1 MDLKAEIRSQLGKS
15 VKSLREN
22 GQIPAEL
29 YGKGIGNIHLLVDA
43 KDFKKAFKALGE
55 SSVVNVSVGDEKRA
69 VLIQDVGRDPLSGEP
84 INIDF
89 YQVRMDEKVRVK
101 VPLEFIGEAPAV
113 KEKGGLLNKTMME
126 VEVEA
131 LPSDL
136 PRDFK
141 VNLGVLGDINSSIYV
156 KDLDISK
163 GVKVLVEPTT
173 VIATIVPPAP
183 EEVIETPINV
193 EEVKVETEEKKAE
206 RQKNKES
213 EEVKGA
219 AKE

>member
-1 MDLKAEIRSQLGKS
+1 MDLKAEIRNTFGKQ
-15 VKSLREN
+15 VKVLRKS

-29 YGKGIGNIHLLVDA
+29 YGKGIENIHLLVDA

-55 SSVVNVSVGDEKRA
+55 SSVVNILVGDEKRA
-69 VLIQDVGRDPLSGEP
+69 ALIQDVGRDSLSGEP
-84 INIDF
+84 LNIDF

-126 VEVEA
+126 IEVEA

-141 VNLGVLGDINSSIYV
+141 INLGVLSDINSSIYV
-156 KDLDISK
+156 KDLDIPK
-163 GVKVLVEPTT
+163 GVKILVEPAT
-173 VIATIVPPAP
+173 VIATVVPPVA
-183 EEVIETPINV
+183 EEVVEAPISV

-206 RQKNKES
+206 RQK
-213 EEVKGA
+213 A
-219 AKE
+219 AGIGEAENQKS